1 VLSAWPTEVTANC
14 LASRRVFDAGSPG
27 ALWCYKQAT
36 SMASPHA
43 AGVAAL
49 IISRYGMA
57 GAPQGKLSANQ
68 LMAFLTQTADP
79 QACPE
84 SLPTG
89 YSTILGVNSGLP

>member
-1 VLSAWPTEVTANC
+1 
-14 LASRRVFDAGSPG
+14 
-27 ALWCYKQAT
+27 
-36 SMASPHA
+36 MASPHA

-57 GAPQGKLSANQ
+57 GGPKGKLSPNQ
-68 LMAFLTQTADP
+68 VKAFLTQTADP

-89 YSTILGVNSGLP
+89 YSTILGVNSHLPQACQGGPGYNSWYGNGEVDALNAVTR